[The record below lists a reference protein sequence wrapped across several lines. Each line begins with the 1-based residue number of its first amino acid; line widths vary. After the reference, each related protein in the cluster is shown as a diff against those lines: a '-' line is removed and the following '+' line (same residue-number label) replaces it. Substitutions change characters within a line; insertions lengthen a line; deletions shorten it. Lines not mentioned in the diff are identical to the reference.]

1 MWISLVLLAL
11 PHAARWS
18 ALESIPRDAPPLV
31 YSPEL
36 ATPREL
42 VDVVAECANATTATA
57 EALVAIG
64 AVWLKTSEADA
75 KWRRARGAA
84 STAPRPSA
92 AATVQVDNLASP
104 APSRPTAKRVSE
116 PGTECE
122 QDAAGAEQWRER
134 A

>member
-1 MWISLVLLAL
+1 MWILPALLAL

-64 AVWLKTSEADA
+64 AVWLKT
-75 KWRRARGAA
+75 AA
-84 STAPRPSA
+84 
-92 AATVQVDNLASP
+92 
-104 APSRPTAKRVSE
+104 
-116 PGTECE
+116 
-122 QDAAGAEQWRER
+122 
-134 A
+134 